1 MTWAELIAAWAQVI
15 DAPAP
20 ASPAELAGGLRALAQ
35 LLDAAGNEFGEG
47 SRPATEAERVEVFA
61 LLARVSNGTDPSPF
75 AVAQRVSLAL
85 VSVAVLKMLQ
95 SAGLFEG
102 L

>member
-20 ASPAELAGGLRALAQ
+20 TSPAELAGGLRALAQ
-35 LLDAAGNEFGEG
+35 LLDAAGSEFGEG
-47 SRPATEAERVEVFA
+47 SRPATEAERLQVFA
-61 LLARVSNGTDPSPF
+61 LLARVSNGTDTSPF

>member
-1 MTWAELIAAWAQVI
+1 MTWAQLIAAWAQVI

-20 ASPAELAGGLRALAQ
+20 TSPAELAAGLRALAQ
-35 LLDAAGNEFGEG
+35 LLDTAGTEFGEG
-47 SRPATEAERVEVFA
+47 SRAATEAERLEVFA
-61 LLARVSNGTDPSPF
+61 LLAQASNGTEESPF

-95 SAGLFEG
+95 AAGLFEG